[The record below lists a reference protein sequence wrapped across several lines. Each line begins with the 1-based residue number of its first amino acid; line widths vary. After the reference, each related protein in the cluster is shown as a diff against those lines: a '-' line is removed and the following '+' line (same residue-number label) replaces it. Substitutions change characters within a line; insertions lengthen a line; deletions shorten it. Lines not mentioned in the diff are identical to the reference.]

1 LLDLFL
7 IVVRSKPMSVKALEI
22 LCAATIAVAVAVAC
36 DIGPQSGR
44 GLHLPD
50 GDTEKG
56 RRAFVELG
64 CPGCHEVAG
73 VVAAAP
79 EGELPV
85 IVRLG
90 GPVRKVETY
99 GELVTSI
106 VNPSHGLTRLY
117 PAEKVSIAGKS
128 RMKDFNDTMTVAQLI
143 DLVAFLQSQYELI
156 PPRVRGR

>member
-1 LLDLFL
+1 MKVKTLF
-7 IVVRSKPMSVKALEI
+7 
-22 LCAATIAVAVAVAC
+22 CAMVTVTLVGAC
-36 DIGPQSGR
+36 DSRSGR

-50 GDTEKG
+50 GDIEKG
-56 RRAFVELG
+56 KAAFVELG
-64 CPGCHEVAG
+64 CPRCHEIVG

-79 EGELPV
+79 GGEVPM

-117 PAEKVSIAGKS
+117 PAEEVAIGGES
-128 RMKDFNDTMTVAQLI
+128 RMEDFNDTMTVSQLI
-143 DLVAFLQSQYELI
+143 DLVAFLQSQYKLLR
-156 PPRVRGR
+156 P